1 MADLETLL
9 VYSLIVL
16 GLVVGPWI
24 IWYGYA
30 KIVTEIQV
38 RWMKRKLRKVFPFVQ
53 EKPWE
58 KE

>member
-1 MADLETLL
+1 MADLKTLL

-16 GLVVGPWI
+16 GLIVGPWI
-24 IWYGYA
+24 FWYGYA

-38 RWMKRKLRKVFPFVQ
+38 WWMKRKLRKMFPFVQ